1 MKILLME
8 DDPVLADIVTEYL
21 SEYYDAD
28 HAFDSREAQ
37 EMIDEN
43 RYDLFIFDI
52 NVPGQSGLELL
63 KELRSFND
71 TTPAIIVT
79 AYEDTA
85 HLKAGFDAGAHDYV
99 RKPFELEEL
108 RMRIENSR
116 RLFNIEQGNPISLT
130 EKLIYYPQKQIIKE
144 GDSVQKLRPK
154 DMALLD
160 YFLAHPGRLVS
171 SEELAQNIW
180 EFDELPS
187 DATIRSYIRRLRD
200 LIGAEKIVTVRN
212 MGYRYE

>member
-8 DDPVLADIVTEYL
+8 DDPVLADIVTDYL
-21 SEYYDAD
+21 SEFYETD
-28 HAFDSREAQ
+28 HAFDSSEAQ
-37 EMIDEN
+37 ELIDEN

-52 NVPGQSGLELL
+52 NVPGQNGLELL
-63 KELRSFND
+63 KELRGFSD

-85 HLKAGFDAGAHDYV
+85 HLKAGFNAGAHDYV

-108 RMRIENSR
+108 HMRIENSR
-116 RLFNIEQGNPISLT
+116 RLFNIEQGNPIPLT
-130 EKLIYYPQKQIIKE
+130 DTLTYYPQKKTIE
-144 GDSVQKLRPK
+144 GEDGVRKLRPK
-154 DMALLD
+154 DVVLLD
-160 YFLAHPGRLVS
+160 YFIAHPRRLVS

-187 DATIRSYIRRLRD
+187 DATIRSYIRRLRELVGPD
-200 LIGAEKIVTVRN
+200 KIVTVRS

>member
-21 SEYYDAD
+21 SEFYDTD
-28 HAFDSREAQ
+28 HVFDSSEAQ
-37 EMIDEN
+37 ELIDNN

-108 RMRIENSR
+108 QMRIENSR
-116 RLFNIEQGNPISLT
+116 RLFNIEQSDPISLT
-130 EKLIYYPQKQIIKE
+130 ETLTYYPQKQTIE
-144 GDSVQKLRPK
+144 GEKGVQKLRPK
-154 DMALLD
+154 DVALLD
-160 YFLAHPGRLVS
+160 YFIAHPGRLVS

-187 DATIRSYIRRLRD
+187 DATIRSYIRRLRE
-200 LIGAEKIVTVRN
+200 LVGTEKIVTVRS

>member
-1 MKILLME
+1 ME

>member
-1 MKILLME
+1 ME

-21 SEYYDAD
+21 SEFYETD
-28 HAFDSREAQ
+28 HAFDSNEAQ
-37 EMIDEN
+37 ELIDNN

-108 RMRIENSR
+108 QMRIENSR
-116 RLFNIEQGNPISLT
+116 RLFNIEQSNPIPLT
-130 EKLIYYPQKQIIKE
+130 ETLTYYPQKKTIE
-144 GDSVQKLRPK
+144 GEEGVQKLRPK
-154 DMALLD
+154 DVALLD

-187 DATIRSYIRRLRD
+187 DATIRSYIRRLRELVGSD
-200 LIGAEKIVTVRN
+200 KIVTVRS

>member
-21 SEYYDAD
+21 SEFYETD
-28 HAFDSREAQ
+28 HAFDSSEAQ
-37 EMIDEN
+37 ELIDNN
-43 RYDLFIFDI
+43 RYNLFIFDI

-108 RMRIENSR
+108 QMRIENSR
-116 RLFNIEQGNPISLT
+116 RLFNIEQSNPIPLT
-130 EKLIYYPQKQIIKE
+130 ETLTYYPQKKTIE
-144 GDSVQKLRPK
+144 GDGSVQNLRPK
-154 DMALLD
+154 DVVLLD
-160 YFLAHPGRLVS
+160 YFLAHHGRLVS

-187 DATIRSYIRRLRD
+187 DATIRSYIRRLRELVGSD
-200 LIGAEKIVTVRN
+200 KIITVRS

>member
-1 MKILLME
+1 ME

-21 SEYYDAD
+21 SEFYETD
-28 HAFDSREAQ
+28 HAFDSNEAQ
-37 EMIDEN
+37 ELIDNN

-108 RMRIENSR
+108 QMRIENSR
-116 RLFNIEQGNPISLT
+116 RLFNIEQSIPIPLT
-130 EKLIYYPQKQIIKE
+130 ETLTYYPQKKTIE
-144 GDSVQKLRPK
+144 GEEGVQKLRPK
-154 DMALLD
+154 DVALLD

-187 DATIRSYIRRLRD
+187 DATIRSYIRRLRELVGSD
-200 LIGAEKIVTVRN
+200 KIVTVRS

>member
-21 SEYYDAD
+21 SEFYETD
-28 HAFDSREAQ
+28 HAFDSSEAQ
-37 EMIDEN
+37 ELIDDN

-85 HLKAGFDAGAHDYV
+85 HLRAGFDAGAHDYV
-99 RKPFELEEL
+99 RKPFDLEEL
-108 RMRIENSR
+108 QMRIENSR
-116 RLFNIEQGNPISLT
+116 RLFNIEQSNPIPLT
-130 EKLIYYPQKQIIKE
+130 ETLTYYPQKKTIE
-144 GDSVQKLRPK
+144 GEEGVQKLRPK
-154 DMALLD
+154 DIALLD

-187 DATIRSYIRRLRD
+187 DATIRSYIRRLRELLGSD
-200 LIGAEKIVTVRN
+200 KIVTVRS

>member
-21 SEYYDAD
+21 SEFYETD
-28 HAFDSREAQ
+28 HAFDSSEAQ
-37 EMIDEN
+37 ELIDNN
-43 RYDLFIFDI
+43 RYNLFIFDI

-108 RMRIENSR
+108 QMRIENSR
-116 RLFNIEQGNPISLT
+116 RLFNIEQSDPISLT
-130 EKLIYYPQKQIIKE
+130 ETLTYYPQKQMIE
-144 GDSVQKLRPK
+144 GEKGVQKLRPK
-154 DMALLD
+154 DVALLD
-160 YFLAHPGRLVS
+160 YFIAHPGRLVS

-187 DATIRSYIRRLRD
+187 DATIRSYIRRLRE
-200 LIGAEKIVTVRN
+200 LVGTEKIVTVRS

>member
-1 MKILLME
+1 ME

-21 SEYYDAD
+21 SEFYETD
-28 HAFDSREAQ
+28 HAFDSSEAQ
-37 EMIDEN
+37 ELIDNN
-43 RYDLFIFDI
+43 RYNLFIFDI

-108 RMRIENSR
+108 QMRIENSR
-116 RLFNIEQGNPISLT
+116 RLFNIEQNDPIPLT
-130 EKLIYYPQKQIIKE
+130 ETLTYYPQKKTIE
-144 GDSVQKLRPK
+144 GNGDVQKLRPK
-154 DMALLD
+154 DVVLLD

-187 DATIRSYIRRLRD
+187 DATIRSYIRRLRELVGSD
-200 LIGAEKIVTVRN
+200 KIVTVRS

>member
-1 MKILLME
+1 ME

-21 SEYYDAD
+21 SEFYETD
-28 HAFDSREAQ
+28 HAFDSSEAQ
-37 EMIDEN
+37 ELIDNN
-43 RYDLFIFDI
+43 RYNLFIFDI

-108 RMRIENSR
+108 QMRIENSR
-116 RLFNIEQGNPISLT
+116 RLFNIEQSDPIPLT
-130 EKLIYYPQKQIIKE
+130 ETLTYYPQKKTIE
-144 GDSVQKLRPK
+144 GNGDVQKLRPK
-154 DMALLD
+154 DVVLLD

-187 DATIRSYIRRLRD
+187 DATIRSYIRRLRELVGSD
-200 LIGAEKIVTVRN
+200 KIVTVRS

>member
-1 MKILLME
+1 ME

-21 SEYYDAD
+21 SEFYETD
-28 HAFDSREAQ
+28 HAFDSSEAQ
-37 EMIDEN
+37 ELIDNN
-43 RYDLFIFDI
+43 RYNLFIFDI

-108 RMRIENSR
+108 QMRIENSR
-116 RLFNIEQGNPISLT
+116 RLFNIEQSDPIPLT
-130 EKLIYYPQKQIIKE
+130 ETLTYYPQKKTIE
-144 GDSVQKLRPK
+144 GNGDIQKLRPK
-154 DMALLD
+154 DVVLLD

-187 DATIRSYIRRLRD
+187 DATIRSYIRRLRELVGSD
-200 LIGAEKIVTVRN
+200 KIVTVRS

>member
-21 SEYYDAD
+21 SEFYETD
-28 HAFDSREAQ
+28 HAFDSSEAQ
-37 EMIDEN
+37 ELIDNN

-108 RMRIENSR
+108 QMRIENSR
-116 RLFNIEQGNPISLT
+116 RLFNIEQSNPN
-130 EKLIYYPQKQIIKE
+130 PA
-144 GDSVQKLRPK
+144 D
-154 DMALLD
+154 
-160 YFLAHPGRLVS
+160 
-171 SEELAQNIW
+171 
-180 EFDELPS
+180 
-187 DATIRSYIRRLRD
+187 
-200 LIGAEKIVTVRN
+200 
-212 MGYRYE
+212 

>member
-21 SEYYDAD
+21 SEFYDTD
-28 HAFDSREAQ
+28 HAFDSSEAQ
-37 EMIDEN
+37 ELIDSN

-108 RMRIENSR
+108 QMRIENSR
-116 RLFNIEQGNPISLT
+116 RLFNIEQSDPIPLT
-130 EKLIYYPQKQIIKE
+130 ETLTYYPRKQTIESEK
-144 GDSVQKLRPK
+144 GVQKLRPK
-154 DMALLD
+154 DVALLD
-160 YFLAHPGRLVS
+160 YFIAHPGRLVS

-187 DATIRSYIRRLRD
+187 DATIRSYIRRLRE
-200 LIGAEKIVTVRN
+200 LVGAEKIVTVRS